1 MAMGK
6 RRKPTQKETIQVINS
21 IIQELQG
28 VQPDVRPLCGTL
40 DMYIEYKNDQDG
52 FGKHIDSKIIKE
64 KDDDVQGHAEG
75 SPAPVET
82 SPQD

>member
-1 MAMGK
+1 MAK
-6 RRKPTQKETIQVINS
+6 KRKPTQKETIQVINS

-28 VQPDVRPLCGTL
+28 VQHDVRTLCGTL
-40 DMYIEYKNDQDG
+40 DMFIEYKGDLDG
-52 FGKHIDSKIIKE
+52 FNDFINSKIIKE
-64 KDDDVQGHAEG
+64 KDNDIQGHAEG